1 MATNNN
7 NIRSADVQQQQPF
20 HQAPEP
26 VQPLEEKLG
35 QLKVAAQGKL
45 ESIADSAN
53 QSLKKAQTT
62 AENKHEA
69 TKQELSPAS
78 QEQYNSAL
86 QQLGKAYQTAQDT
99 GNQVA
104 QQLGLAHNQVRS
116 GVHDLRGVAR
126 QEAEQ
131 RSHDAQEH
139 VQEGKGALQQGID
152 TVQDALRQGTAVAT
166 QRLQQFTTTAP
177 QQPTASKTSQ
187 TNQANAQEP
196 QSSSLL
202 QSVTAVI
209 SQTAVSVKEALVGK
223 STTGGDQSTI
233 TDPASHEA
241 AGSQSTKPVSSSIV
255 DAVTAV
261 TNAVKETLAP
271 AAGTDQQPA
280 KDGSLDTPVQQDKT
294 TT

>member
-1 MATNNN
+1 MANNNN
-7 NIRSADVQQQQPF
+7 NIRSGDVQEQQPY
-20 HQAPEP
+20 HQTPES

-45 ESIADSAN
+45 ESAADSAN
-53 QSLKKAQTT
+53 QSLKKAQTA

-69 TKQELSPAS
+69 TKQGLSPAS

-86 QQLGKAYQTAQDT
+86 QQLGKAYQTAQNT

-104 QQLGLAHNQVRS
+104 QQLGLAHDQVRS

-131 RSHDAQEH
+131 RSRDAQGH

-166 QRLQQFTTTAP
+166 QRLQQVTTTAP
-177 QQPTASKTSQ
+177 QQPTATKTSQ
-187 TNQANAQEP
+187 TNQPNAQEP
-196 QSSSLL
+196 ESSSLL

-241 AGSQSTKPVSSSIV
+241 AGSTKTVSSSIV

-261 TNAVKETLAP
+261 ANAVKETLAP
-271 AAGTDQQPA
+271 AAEADQQPA
-280 KDGSLDTPVQQDKT
+280 KDGSVDTPVQQQKT

>member
-1 MATNNN
+1 M
-7 NIRSADVQQQQPF
+7 IVWECR
-20 HQAPEP
+20 
-26 VQPLEEKLG
+26 
-35 QLKVAAQGKL
+35 
-45 ESIADSAN
+45 
-53 QSLKKAQTT
+53 
-62 AENKHEA
+62 HEA

-86 QQLGKAYQTAQDT
+86 QQLGKAYQTAQNT

-131 RSHDAQEH
+131 RSRDAQGH
-139 VQEGKGALQQGID
+139 VQEGKGALQQGVD

-166 QRLQQFTTTAP
+166 QRLQQFTTTPP
-177 QQPTASKTSQ
+177 QQPTASQ

-233 TDPASHEA
+233 TDPVSHEA

-261 TNAVKETLAP
+261 ANAVKETLAP
-271 AAGTDQQPA
+271 AAATDQQPA
-280 KDGSLDTPVQQDKT
+280 KDGSPDTPVQQHKT